1 MTKRISLRLLLCF
14 AITIAIPGLIVSCS
28 KDDGPIGTL
37 VFARNVCLIEKAGGT
52 ASVEFTAVNIVDV
65 SLADVPSGWTVTAD
79 LMTRRANITA
89 PAEGTE
95 NASQGGTLKLTGHD
109 ARGHLL
115 TAELRVGIGST
126 IDLTA
131 APSNCYILNKADAY
145 YSIDVTR
152 KGEKGAEI
160 APVKV
165 DMLWATSK
173 NMIANLSLEDG
184 VASFL
189 LLSDKKGEFVEGN
202 ALIAALD
209 ENDRVLWSWHL
220 WITAYDPE
228 TEFATSAT
236 GERFMTRNL
245 GAAANTNGTN
255 EEILAS
261 YGLYYQWGRPTPLIG
276 PQYYDCAYGMDQ
288 AMYNLR
294 NNFTYLDF
302 VESTPETGTLEYAAA
317 FPMSFIL
324 GVEASGYDWL
334 YSAHDNELWGTAKT
348 AYDPCPKGWRTP
360 DREAF
365 AAFAIGDEHGADRTE
380 ALRKAYGWNLTDG
393 VMTSFFLGG
402 GRRSALLGGIQNVNT
417 NENPQ
422 PWIGCYWTCAPG
434 TEELSASALYFS
446 LDTEDASRS
455 QFNPRADYS
464 RANGFQLRCIKEQ

>member
-1 MTKRISLRLLLCF
+1 MTNRISFRLLLCL
-14 AITIAIPGLIVSCS
+14 AIAIAGIAASCS
-28 KDDGPIGTL
+28 KDDGPVGTL
-37 VFARNVCLIEKAGGT
+37 VFARNVCLIDKAGGT

-65 SLADVPSGWTVTAD
+65 SLTNTPSGWTVTAD
-79 LMTRRANITA
+79 LATHRVHVTA
-89 PAEGTE
+89 PAATDEE
-95 NASQGGTLKLTGHD
+95 AAQGGTLKLVGLDT
-109 ARGHLL
+109 RGHTL
-115 TAELRVGIGST
+115 TADLRVGIGPT

-131 APSNCYILNKADAY
+131 APSNCYILNRADAC

-152 KGEKGAEI
+152 KGEKGEEI
-160 APVKV
+160 APAKV
-165 DMLWATSK
+165 DMLWATSQ
-173 NMIANLSLEDG
+173 NMIANLSLADG

-189 LLSDKKGEFVEGN
+189 LLSDKKGELIEGN

-209 ENDRVLWSWHL
+209 ANDRVLWSWHL

-228 TEFATSAT
+228 TEFATSAA

-245 GAAANTNGTN
+245 GAGANTNGTTD
-255 EEILAS
+255 EILAS

-276 PQYYDCAYGMDQ
+276 PQQYDCAYGMGH
-288 AMYNLR
+288 AMFNLR

-317 FPMSFIL
+317 FPMSFIM

-334 YSAHDNELWGTAKT
+334 YSAHDNELWGAAKT

-360 DREAF
+360 DRDAF
-365 AAFAIGDEHGADRTE
+365 APFEIADEHGADRTD
-380 ALRKAYGWNLTDG
+380 ALRMAYGWNLTDG
-393 VMTSFFLGG
+393 EMTSFFLGG

-434 TEELSASALYFS
+434 DGELSASAMYFT

-455 QFNPRADYS
+455 EYKPRVDYH
-464 RANGFQLRCIKEQ
+464 RANGFQVRCVKER